1 MKPFVLVHSKMR
13 TATSKYFDVAV
24 FDNRKV
30 TKMGKLLNNL
40 KLIKYTIELI
50 KTIDSK
56 RFIIATSLAIF
67 AGLFPIISLMIT
79 QNIVNEIQLM
89 KHSFEEVIT
98 GILTFFIAS
107 IIATIVR
114 GVSSYNMYKL
124 SNQLT
129 YGINYMLMKKCGDLS
144 LEKFEQSETYNSIN
158 RLEQE
163 ISVKPYQTL
172 QSLLS
177 MVSNMI
183 SYVSALILLATWN
196 IWIDILL
203 FLISLAMLFG
213 EVYIG
218 NKEFHIRYARSEQ
231 ERKAWYYSYLMTHD
245 TSFKEIKI
253 FGLNNFFLNKYKQL
267 GNLFIK
273 QSNNIEKNK
282 LKLNIAISI
291 VQDIMGLLVM
301 YYSIKEA
308 YKKIIMIGNAMS
320 YMNSISIIQTST
332 MSMATNIYMIYNSN
346 LYISLL
352 RDFLDDA
359 DEKEMVSG
367 KTIINTIREIEF
379 KNVGYTYPENRFSV
393 HNISFTIKP
402 GDRIAI
408 FGKNGSGKSTLF
420 KILCG
425 LYKPS
430 EGRMLINGIDI
441 NDISLKSYRN
451 RISVLFQDFLK
462 YEGTVLENV
471 ILGDI
476 ETDLQDDSVYDALK
490 NAEVDFVLKNG
501 KNDLYQT
508 IGTWFDNGKQLSGGQ
523 WQKIA
528 LSRAY
533 YKQADMY
540 MLDEPSAA
548 LDAESETKIFTN
560 YMKISKEKIAVYITH
575 RAKIAAK
582 ADKIFVM
589 ENGEIIDIGTHD
601 DLMCRCIIYQN
612 LYYKDDKLC

>member
-1 MKPFVLVHSKMR
+1 MR

-273 QSNNIEKNK
+273 QSNNIQKNK

>member
-1 MKPFVLVHSKMR
+1 MR

>member
-1 MKPFVLVHSKMR
+1 MR
-13 TATSKYFDVAV
+13 
-24 FDNRKV
+24 
-30 TKMGKLLNNL
+30 KLLNNL
-40 KLIKYTIELI
+40 KLIKYTISLI

-56 RFIIATSLAIF
+56 RFIVATSLAIF
-67 AGLFPIISLMIT
+67 AGLFPIISLIIT

-89 KHSFEEVIT
+89 QHSFEDVVI
-98 GILTFFIAS
+98 GILIFFLAS
-107 IIATIVR
+107 IIATIIK
-114 GVSSYNMYKL
+114 GASSYNMYKL

-129 YGINYMLMKKCGDLS
+129 YGVNYMLMKKCGELS

-163 ISVKPYQTL
+163 IGVKPYQTL

-177 MVSNMI
+177 AVSNII
-183 SYVSALILLATWN
+183 SYVSALVLLATWN
-196 IWIDILL
+196 IWIDIFL
-203 FLISLAMLFG
+203 FLVSLAMLFG
-213 EVYIG
+213 EIYIG
-218 NKEFHIRYARSEQ
+218 NKEFLIRYSRSEQ

-245 TSFKEIKI
+245 TSFKEVKT
-253 FGLNNFFLNKYKQL
+253 FGLNDFFLNKYKQL

-291 VQDIMGLLVM
+291 IQDITGLLVM
-301 YYSIKEA
+301 YCSIKEA

-332 MSMATNIYMIYNSN
+332 MSLASNIYMIYNSN

-352 RDFLDDA
+352 KDFLEETDETEKA
-359 DEKEMVSG
+359 DG
-367 KTIINTIREIEF
+367 KINIESIREIEF
-379 KNVGYTYPENRFSV
+379 KNVGYTYLENKFSI

-420 KILCG
+420 KILGG

-430 EGRMLINGIDI
+430 EGKMLINGIDV
-441 NDISLKSYRN
+441 NNISLKSYRN
-451 RISVLFQDFLK
+451 RVSVLFQDFLK

-471 ILGDI
+471 VLGDI
-476 ETDLQDDSVYDALK
+476 GIDVQENSVYDALN
-490 NAEVDFVLKNG
+490 NAEVDFALKKG
-501 KNDLYQT
+501 KQDLNQT

-533 YKQADMY
+533 YKQADIY
-540 MLDEPSAA
+540 MLDEPSSA

-560 YMKISKEKIAVYITH
+560 YMKISESKIAVYITH

-589 ENGEIIDIGTHD
+589 ENGKIIDIGTHD
-601 DLMCRCIIYQN
+601 ELMDRCEIYQK
-612 LYYKDDKLC
+612 LYYEDDKFR

>member
-1 MKPFVLVHSKMR
+1 MR
-13 TATSKYFDVAV
+13 
-24 FDNRKV
+24 
-30 TKMGKLLNNL
+30 KLLNNL

-50 KTIDSK
+50 RTIDSK

-67 AGLFPIISLMIT
+67 AGLFPIISLIIT

-89 KHSFEEVIT
+89 KQSFEEVVI
-98 GILTFFIAS
+98 GILIFFIAS

-163 ISVKPYQTL
+163 IGVKPYQTL

-177 MVSNMI
+177 IVSNMI
-183 SYVSALILLATWN
+183 SYISALVLLATWN

-213 EVYIG
+213 EIYIG

-245 TSFKEIKI
+245 TSFKEVKT

-282 LKLNIAISI
+282 LKLNITISI
-291 VQDIMGLLVM
+291 IQDLMGLLVM

-352 RDFLDDA
+352 RDFLEEVDETEKA
-359 DEKEMVSG
+359 DG
-367 KTIINTIREIEF
+367 KINIDSIREIEF
-379 KNVGYTYPENRFSV
+379 RNVGYTYPENKFSV

-430 EGRMLINGIDI
+430 EGRMLINGIDM

-451 RISVLFQDFLK
+451 RISILFQDFLK
-462 YEGTVLENV
+462 YEGTILENV

-476 ETDLQDDSVYDALK
+476 EIDLQENSVYEALK
-490 NAEVDFVLKNG
+490 NAEVDFALKNG
-501 KNDLYQT
+501 KSDLYQT

-582 ADKIFVM
+582 ADNIFVM
-589 ENGEIIDIGTHD
+589 ENGKIIDIGTHD
-601 DLMCRCIIYQN
+601 DLMDRCTIYQT
-612 LYYKDDKLC
+612 LYYEDDKLC